1 MGASSKVLWL
11 AIGLMAAT
19 PWSGSAGEC
28 TLEQRIETVVPGVH
42 DLGSGCSSN
51 IEHWQFGGINGNWL
65 AVGQPNTLNRRDR
78 VVMRFDLA
86 KYLAKGKVNRAELS
100 FSLELFGRLR
110 QEELQVEHFN
120 VERQILKGNDLISIQ
135 THTVSTFSLD
145 PKITGPRNFS
155 FDVTAQVNRDLRQ
168 GFGSST
174 FRLISQSA
182 EKFGNP
188 FNAATGATVIN
199 GTVKL
204 SVVSE

>member
-1 MGASSKVLWL
+1 MMMLSKVLLL
-11 AIGLMAAT
+11 ALGLVVAT
-19 PWSGSAGEC
+19 PWSGSAGER

-51 IEHWQFGGINGNWL
+51 SELWEFGGINGNWL

-110 QEELQVEHFN
+110 QEDLHVEHFT
-120 VERQILKGNDLISIQ
+120 VERPILKSNDLISIQ

-155 FDVTAQVNRDLRQ
+155 FDVTAQVNQDLRQ

-204 SVVSE
+204 RVVAE